1 MAGAEYLQS
10 IFGTEKDKVNCPFY
24 FKMGAC
30 RHGDQCE
37 RKHLKPTLSQT
48 LLLNHMFPNPILQ
61 SGFNEKKAQETYDD
75 FYEDVYSELI
85 KYGDIDELHVC
96 DNICDHL
103 SGNVY
108 VKYFREADADKA
120 LKTLT
125 GRFYGGRP
133 VVAEFSP
140 VTDFREASCRQ
151 YENRECTRGGHC
163 NFMHLKQIS
172 RELHKY
178 LFAKKKMFHKS
189 QEIKEKL
196 EREKSEKSSR
206 GKSPSRKD
214 RDRDRDR
221 DRERS
226 PRREKRTRSRSRSR
240 SPKRGRS
247 DRRDIENPPPEV
259 TTQEW
264 LHHLPKSHSPTTFL

>member
-48 LLLNHMFPNPILQ
+48 LLLNNMYKNPILRTNY
-61 SGFNEKKAQETYDD
+61 NEKKAQETYDD
-75 FYEDVYSELI
+75 FYEDIYSELN
-85 KYGDIDELHVC
+85 KYGDIDEMHVC

-108 VKYFREADADKA
+108 VKYFREVDADRA

-125 GRFYGGRP
+125 GRFYDGRP

-172 RELHKY
+172 KELHKF
-178 LFAKKKMFHKS
+178 LFSGRKKH
-189 QEIKEKL
+189 
-196 EREKSEKSSR
+196 
-206 GKSPSRKD
+206 
-214 RDRDRDR
+214 
-221 DRERS
+221 
-226 PRREKRTRSRSRSR
+226 RSRSR
-240 SPKRGRS
+240 SP
-247 DRRDIENPPPEV
+247 DFRRDKDRGEKRARSRSPRRERDRSPRRESRSKSSRSKSRSPKRERGHRERDRGNSNPNEEIVSQNSQSTSAPY
-259 TTQEW
+259 
-264 LHHLPKSHSPTTFL
+264 

>member
-48 LLLNHMFPNPILQ
+48 LLLNNMFKNPILLPKY
-61 SGFNEKKAQETYDD
+61 NEKKAQETYDD
-75 FYEDVYSELI
+75 FYEDIYSELC
-85 KYGDIDELHVC
+85 KYGDIDEMHVC

-103 SGNVY
+103 CGNVY
-108 VKYFREADADKA
+108 VKYFREADADRA

-125 GRFYGGRP
+125 GRFYDGRP

-178 LFAKKKMFHKS
+178 LFARVKAAKS
-189 QEIKEKL
+189 VK
-196 EREKSEKSSR
+196 ERER
-206 GKSPSRKD
+206 SPRKE
-214 RDRDRDR
+214 R
-221 DRERS
+221 DRERRRSRSRERDRERERDRS
-226 PRREKRTRSRSRSR
+226 PRREKRRRTNSRSR
-240 SPKRGRS
+240 SPKKGKSDKRS
-247 DRRDIENPPPEV
+247 ESIPEKS
-259 TTQEW
+259 TTE
-264 LHHLPKSHSPTTFL
+264 PTPDFIPISGAPAF

>member
-48 LLLNHMFPNPILQ
+48 LLLVNMFRNPILLPNY
-61 SGFNEKKAQETYDD
+61 NEKKAQESYDD
-75 FYEDVYSELI
+75 FYEDLYSELN
-85 KYGDIDELHVC
+85 KYGDIDEMHVC

-108 VKYFREADADKA
+108 VKFFREADADKA

-125 GRFYGGRP
+125 GRFYDGRP

-178 LFAKKKMFHKS
+178 LFSKVKKAHRRSRSKS
-189 QEIKEKL
+189 PRRS
-196 EREKSEKSSR
+196 ERKRSR
-206 GKSPSRKD
+206 SRSPKRESKRSRSKSPSK
-214 RDRDRDR
+214 
-221 DRERS
+221 
-226 PRREKRTRSRSRSR
+226 REKKSTRSRSRSR
-240 SPKRGRS
+240 SPKRRS
-247 DRRDIENPPPEV
+247 EKRSRGGGGEEIPDLGPNNPLPPPIV
-259 TTQEW
+259 TADY
-264 LHHLPKSHSPTTFL
+264 